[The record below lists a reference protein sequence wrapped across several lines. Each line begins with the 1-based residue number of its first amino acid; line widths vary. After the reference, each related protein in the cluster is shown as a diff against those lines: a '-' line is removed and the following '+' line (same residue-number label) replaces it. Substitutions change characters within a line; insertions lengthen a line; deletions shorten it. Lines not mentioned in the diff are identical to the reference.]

1 MQRKTGSRTILNIDR
16 LIETIKETSTRF
28 DVDVKSLEDMSYID
42 QLKTHAC
49 VGNQIMIGVRGAGT
63 VFGGYLMG
71 SRKYAS
77 RAGWLEW
84 DLPKF
89 REKANRDN
97 IGPAQ
102 HNPNVKVIVRN
113 LEMNDLERPKPP
125 SKYAQNCAEGKC
137 FPLFHDIRLS
147 EKRLTQLRQD
157 LKAIE
162 EFIVADVLEPSKP
175 TWS

>member
-1 MQRKTGSRTILNIDR
+1 M
-16 LIETIKETSTRF
+16 EVSTRF
-28 DVDVKSLEDMSYID
+28 DVVVKSLEEMSYID
-42 QLKTHAC
+42 QLRTHAC
-49 VGNQIMIGVRGAGT
+49 AGNQIMIGVRGAGT

-71 SRKYAS
+71 SRKYRS
-77 RAGWLEW
+77 RGGWIEW

-113 LEMNDLERPKPP
+113 LEMNDLEQPKPP
-125 SKYAQNCAEGKC
+125 SKYARLCAEGKC
-137 FPLFHDIRLS
+137 FPVFHDIRLS
-147 EKRLTQLRQD
+147 EARLAQFKQD
-157 LKAIE
+157 LKAVE
-162 EFIVADVLEPSKP
+162 EFIIADNLVPSKP